1 MVLVTG
7 WPLRNIH
14 YHGLPLSELRT
25 VADPTTSTR
34 SPLAPGTD
42 PAYPLLYPRAAANRA
57 RSLQLEERVIRQ
69 LDGDFPGLTSA
80 QRGAVL
86 AVVAEN
92 DRVRAECM
100 GMEAPSVCDE
110 EDGDVVEFPVIMREL
125 KEAPEVPS
133 TSSRG
138 AGTQSVTQKYSQFLN
153 HTEPQILRQPAQ
165 VPDSNSSTFSSSAAN
180 SALLPTAATAA
191 PAAPP
196 AQQSTGPTNEMRRV
210 LTSLGQWVHATLD
223 VPTLFLPDSVAPPPI
238 PATEFDALLAATNPS
253 MLTPA
258 AIVVAAPERR
268 QIVLEDNP
276 PDVLRRMEPPPPEP
290 VSAAGR
296 RSARRQRAA
305 AAAAPIGPAPILAAD
320 GKMDAKLK
328 RDAARDAARLPPAK
342 AGRRAGNW
350 AQGYGKWYVR
360 PTLWNAFMQKS
371 EAERARHTQQANTPT
386 QHHRQIS
393 TLIHVKL
400 NEIAAQRIKEEQ
412 ALLAYAAQGAIPA
425 TASSLPGTA
434 ATPAG
439 GALFGTHPSNSR
451 RSSSTSI
458 SGEGNDSPAP
468 A

>member
-1 MVLVTG
+1 MSF
-7 WPLRNIH
+7 R
-14 YHGLPLSELRT
+14 LPLSELRT

-100 GMEAPSVCDE
+100 GMEAPSVSEE
-110 EDGDVVEFPVIMREL
+110 EDEVAGEFPVIMREL
-125 KEAPEVPS
+125 KEAPHVPS
-133 TSSRG
+133 TSPRG
-138 AGTQSVTQKYSQFLN
+138 AGVQSVTQKYSQFLN
-153 HTEPQILRQPAQ
+153 VVEPQILRQPAQ
-165 VPDSNSSTFSSSAAN
+165 MSDSSSSTFTSSAAN
-180 SALLPTAATAA
+180 SGLSPTAATGA

-223 VPTLFLPDSVAPPPI
+223 VPTLFLSDSVAPPPI
-238 PATEFDALLAATNPS
+238 PATEFDALLAATAPS

-268 QIVLEDNP
+268 HIVLEDNP
-276 PDVLRRMEPPPPEP
+276 PDVLRRMVPPPPEP

-296 RSARRQRAA
+296 RSARRQRA

-360 PTLWNAFMQKS
+360 PMLWNAFMQKS

-400 NEIAAQRIKEEQ
+400 NEIAAQRTKEEQ

-425 TASSLPGTA
+425 TASSSPGTA

-439 GALFGTHPSNSR
+439 GLFGTHPSNSR

-458 SGEGNDSPAP
+458 SGEGDDSHAP